1 MERFVEDNAY
11 EQPCGKGKEY
21 GKSELF
27 KIRCKNFPYKNAEE
41 IIKGTAGKQKR
52 RLKHIGIIACQS
64 QPDEEQGRY
73 NIEKLPENVRNQYIS
88 NRAVSG
94 FLRVFGEVS
103 GNKSK
108 HGHMKQIN
116 ILHEIPVK
124 AVLALDVGI

>member
-27 KIRCKNFPYKNAEE
+27 KIGCKNFPYKNAEE

-103 GNKSK
+103 GN
-108 HGHMKQIN
+108 N
-116 ILHEIPVK
+116 T
-124 AVLALDVGI
+124 A